1 MANSSKENSG
11 WQKFCAVMKKV
22 WQIIC
27 LVVTSIGHFFKMM
40 GTYVWRIRKI
50 LLALPVVAVA
60 LFLANYCRTRMP
72 EIVGLGLK
80 ETGEYAVTI
89 SRDLAVFGPLL
100 ITCICLIMMFC
111 SRKTLYP
118 WLISVFSLVLPILI
132 MLTNMIL
139 LPF

>member
-11 WQKFCAVMKKV
+11 WQKFCAVIQKV

-50 LLALPVVAVA
+50 LLALPVVAAA